1 MTYAELFSEI
11 KGKFMG
17 TDVSDI
23 HEHLAYQFNIE
34 DEEAGGSFYVEVKD
48 GVLKVEPYDYYD
60 RDAQFIS
67 TPDVLLKIAEGE
79 MDPVWAFTTQKLRV
93 EGNTDKALR
102 LKEIIEMK
110 KKQAKAA
117 EKEAKKEAKAA
128 EKEAKKEAKA
138 EEKEVKAVEKEIK
151 KEVKAEEKEIKK
163 ETKAVEKEIKKEII
177 GKSAK
182 STK

>member
-1 MTYAELFSEI
+1 MTYAEFFSEI
-11 KGKFMG
+11 KGKFVG
-17 TDVSDI
+17 ADVSDI

-48 GVLKVEPYDYYD
+48 GVLKVEPYDYFD

-102 LKEIIEMK
+102 LKEIIDMK
-110 KKQAKAA
+110 KKQAKKE
-117 EKEAKKEAKAA
+117 EKEAKKESKAA
-128 EKEAKKEAKA
+128 EKELKKEAKA
-138 EEKEVKAVEKEIK
+138 AEKEVKAVEKEIK
-151 KEVKAEEKEIKK
+151 KETKAIEKE
-163 ETKAVEKEIKKEII
+163 TVEKSVK
-177 GKSAK
+177 
-182 STK
+182 